1 MSTSRSSDAGDP
13 LAPSGFDPVLF
24 GQNPLKHV
32 VAVQQLSESSVR
44 LYIRGQR
51 EAGPKNPV
59 GQVTFTDTEFFP
71 FFFLSS
77 PVLLDTYTK
86 RFWIKELA
94 GSNFFRYL
102 VAFPRWND
110 MWEAIR
116 FILTQYNKSALKRA
130 GHYSEIEP
138 SLIKPDPITQYLL
151 QSGTTLFKGLSFQD
165 IHRVQLSIQ
174 TYSRSGK
181 KSDARKTE
189 DRILV
194 IGLSDNLGW
203 EETIDSRKLSEPEML
218 RRLVRVIQEKNPDA
232 VEGHDLFEL
241 TLPYL
246 ARRGELL
253 SVELS
258 LGRDGSD
265 LKSFSP
271 RGNPLEPGFENAIFE
286 VAGRH
291 LVDTKTLAHGYST
304 SRRNL
309 EQFGLRYLTQY
320 FGFATKPA
328 AVIGYDRIASVWSE
342 QPGLVLAQALQDCS
356 DIRSLSDHLS
366 PSYFFQA
373 RMVPLSYEAVLRA
386 GSAAKIELMMLREYV
401 RQKHS
406 VPKPQLGAQR
416 SGGYTDIF
424 ITGIVENILH
434 ADIESLYPS
443 IMLTQQIK
451 PASDELGTFQ
461 RLLQSLTT
469 SRLEVKHQM
478 SMTKDENER
487 STQDA
492 FQSSLKILINSFYGY
507 LGYPRGIFN
516 DYEQAD
522 RVTSSGQDLLRIIIR
537 EVELHNG
544 KVIEADTDGLYFIP
558 PDNVRGEE
566 QELVFVE
573 KLSQSLPQGINLVLV
588 GRYKK
593 MLSYRKKNYALL
605 DHRNRLSIKGSS
617 LISRTLERFAKNYIQ
632 FCINHLLQHDINGLH
647 KLYVSLLHDITQHG
661 LEAVDFC
668 RTESLRDSMEEYD
681 RENKEGTRKPAA
693 AYEVARRS
701 GISVK
706 PGDRISYYVT
716 GTHAGVKIVENC
728 KLAEEW
734 EPNFPDENTAYY
746 VERLNECSRKF
757 ESFFEPDDFKRVFSA
772 DDLFGFSADEISLL
786 KPQVVSSTSAPPVD
800 EDTTEFGIWL
810 DEGN

>member
-1 MSTSRSSDAGDP
+1 MSTSKRSDVGDTV
-13 LAPSGFDPVLF
+13 APSGFDPVLF
-24 GQNPLKHV
+24 GQNPLEHV

-44 LYIRGQR
+44 LYIRSQR
-51 EAGPKNPV
+51 EAGQKNPI
-59 GQVTFTDTEFFP
+59 GQVTSTDADFFP
-71 FFFLSS
+71 FLFLSS
-77 PVLLDTYTK
+77 PVLLDSYTK

-94 GSNFFRYL
+94 GSNFFRHL

-110 MWEAIR
+110 LWEAIR
-116 FILTQYNKSALKRA
+116 FILNNYNKSALKRA
-130 GHYSEIEP
+130 GHYSELEP
-138 SLIKPDPITQYLL
+138 LFVKPDPVTQYFL
-151 QSGTTLFKGLSFQD
+151 QSGTTLFKGLVFQD
-165 IHRVQLSIQ
+165 IHRVQISIQ
-174 TYSRSGK
+174 TYSKSGK

-194 IGLSDNLGW
+194 IALSDNFGW
-203 EETIDSRKLSEPEML
+203 EETIDRRKHAEPEML
-218 RRLVRVIQEKNPDA
+218 RRFVQVIQEKNPDA
-232 VEGHDLFEL
+232 IEGHDLSDL

-246 ARRGELL
+246 ARRAELL

-258 LGRDGSD
+258 LGRDDSVM
-265 LKSFSP
+265 KSYSP
-271 RGNPLEPGFENAIFE
+271 RGNPLEPAFENAIFE

-291 LVDTKTLAHGYST
+291 LIDTKTLAHGYST
-304 SRRNL
+304 SRKTL
-309 EQFGLRYLTQY
+309 EQFGLRYLSQY
-320 FGFATKPA
+320 FGFAATPA
-328 AVIGYDRIASVWSE
+328 VVISHDRIASVWGE
-342 QPGLVLAQALQDCS
+342 QPGLVVTQAMQDCA
-356 DIRSLSDHLS
+356 DIRALSEHLS

-373 RMVPLSYEAVLRA
+373 RMVPLTYDAVLRA
-386 GSAAKIELMMLREYV
+386 GSAAKIELMLLREYI

-416 SGGYTDIF
+416 SGAYTDIF

-443 IMLTQQIK
+443 IMLTQLIK

-461 RLLQSLTT
+461 ALLQSLTT
-469 SRLEVKHQM
+469 SRLEAKHKM
-478 SMTKDENER
+478 SMAKNENER
-487 STQDA
+487 AIQDA

-507 LGYPRGIFN
+507 LGYPRGLFN

-522 RVTSSGQDLLRIIIR
+522 RVTSAGQDLLRIIIR

-558 PDNVRGEE
+558 PDNVHGEE

-573 KLSQSLPQGINLVLV
+573 KLSQSLPQGINLVLA

-605 DHRNRLSIKGSS
+605 DHSNRLTIKGSS

-632 FCINHLLQHDINGLH
+632 FCINHLLQHDIQGLH
-647 KLYVSLLHDITQHG
+647 KLYVSLLHDITQHR
-661 LEAVDFC
+661 LDAIDFC
-668 RTESLRDSMEEYD
+668 RTEAIRDSLEEYD
-681 RENKEGTRKPAA
+681 REIKEGNRKPAA
-693 AYEVARRS
+693 AYEVAQRS
-701 GISVK
+701 SLSVK

-757 ESFFEPDDFKRVFSA
+757 DLFFEPEDFKRVFSA
-772 DDLFGFSADEISLL
+772 DDLFGFSADDISLL
-786 KPQVVSSTSAPPVD
+786 RPQVVTSGGVPPGE
-800 EDTTEFGIWL
+800 EDATEFGIWL
-810 DEGN
+810 DEGT

>member
-1 MSTSRSSDAGDP
+1 MSTSRRSDAEGFV
-13 LAPSGFDPVLF
+13 APTGFDPVLF
-24 GQNPLKHV
+24 GQNPLEHV

-44 LYIRGQR
+44 LYIRTEREGGQR
-51 EAGPKNPV
+51 NVV
-59 GQVTFTDTEFFP
+59 GQVTSVDADFFP
-71 FFFLSS
+71 FFYVSS

-86 RFWIKELA
+86 RFWIKELV
-94 GSNFFRYL
+94 GSNFFRHL

-116 FILTQYNKSALKRA
+116 FILNNYNKSALKRA
-130 GHYSEIEP
+130 AHYSELEP
-138 SLIKPDPITQYLL
+138 LLIKPDPVTQYLL

-165 IHRVQLSIQ
+165 IHRVQVSIQ

-181 KSDARKTE
+181 KSDPRKTE
-189 DRILV
+189 DRILA
-194 IGLSDNLGW
+194 IALSDNCGW
-203 EETIDSRKLSEPEML
+203 EEVIDSRKVAEPEML
-218 RRLVRVIQEKNPDA
+218 RRFVAILREKDPDVI
-232 VEGHDLFEL
+232 EGHDLFDL

-246 ARRGELL
+246 ARRGEIL

-258 LGRDGSD
+258 LGRDESD
-265 LKSFSP
+265 LKSYSP

-291 LVDTKTLAHGYST
+291 LVDTRTLAHAYTASKR
-304 SRRNL
+304 SL
-309 EQFGLRYLTQY
+309 EQYGLRYLAQY
-320 FGFATKPA
+320 FGYATKPA
-328 AVIGYDRIASVWSE
+328 VVIGHDQMAAAWRE
-342 QPGLVLAQALQDCS
+342 QPGVIIAQATQDCS
-356 DIRSLSDHLS
+356 DIRAISEHLS
-366 PSYFFQA
+366 RSYFFQA
-373 RMVPLSYEAVLRA
+373 RMIPLSYDVVMRA
-386 GSAAKIELMMLREYV
+386 GSAAKIELMMLREYI

-406 VPKPQLGAQR
+406 VPKPELGAQQ
-416 SGGYTDIF
+416 SGAYTDIF

-461 RLLQSLTT
+461 LLLRSLTA
-469 SRLEVKHQM
+469 SRLEAKHQM
-478 SMTKDENER
+478 SLANDENER
-487 STQDA
+487 ASLDA

-507 LGYPRGIFN
+507 LGYPRGLFN

-522 RVTSSGQDLLRIIIR
+522 RVTSSGQGLLRTIIR

-573 KLSQSLPQGINLVLV
+573 KLSQSLPQGINLLLA
-588 GRYKK
+588 GRYMK

-605 DHRNRLSIKGSS
+605 DYRNRLNIKGSS

-632 FCINHLLQHDINGLH
+632 FCINHLLQHDIQGLH
-647 KLYVSLLHDITQHG
+647 KLYVSLLHDITQHRWD
-661 LEAVDFC
+661 VIDFC
-668 RTESLRDSMEEYD
+668 RTEAIRDTMEEYD
-681 RENKEGTRKPAA
+681 RGITEGNRKPAA
-693 AYEVARRS
+693 AYEVAKRS
-701 GISVK
+701 SLSVK

-716 GTHAGVKIVENC
+716 GTHAGVKIAENC

-757 ESFFEPDDFKRVFSA
+757 ETFFEPEDFKRVFSA
-772 DDLFGFSADEISLL
+772 DDLFGFSPDNITLL
-786 KPQVVSSTSAPPVD
+786 KPKDVSRGEVPPGE
-800 EDTTEFGIWL
+800 EDSTEFGIWL
-810 DEGN
+810 DEGS